1 MLQYRNALESDWTT
15 DVGGGGQQQFSARP
29 SPDIRSSVKELL
41 GKQIDA
47 LARRFAASQDTRVG
61 EIERMAME
69 YGKPGEPWVLSPK

>member
-1 MLQYRNALESDWTT
+1 MRWKVTGRPMSAEKVSSK
-15 DVGGGGQQQFSARP
+15 FSARP

-69 YGKPGEPWVLSPK
+69 YGKLGEPWVFPCHL